1 MRKVMILFLC
11 VLSPWVAIAQ
21 MDIGASAGYAYF
33 AMGNMK
39 IFQKQLSSDFPVNPE
54 ITSSF
59 PPFWNFEFS
68 LTNVSRGLVTG
79 GAINYTSTGGR
90 IYYSDYS
97 GMVSVDKLLS
107 HVGISGIIGGKI
119 NINHEKYL
127 LLAQLRPS
135 LMMTTF
141 TIKSDQS
148 VGSQSDNESYK
159 FTSLGLSFQ
168 PTFSA
173 TRKFGHFGL
182 QAFAGYNLN
191 VLQGKLYLEDGDD
204 AYITMDDE
212 KPLKADWSGFRV
224 SFGLSYQVNR

>member
-1 MRKVMILFLC
+1 MRKVIILLLC
-11 VLSPWVAIAQ
+11 LLFARLAAAQ
-21 MDIGASAGYAYF
+21 MDITASVGYGYF
-33 AMGNMK
+33 DMRNMK
-39 IFQKQLSSDFPVNPE
+39 IFQEQLRSEFPVNAE
-54 ITSSF
+54 VTSSF
-59 PPFWNFEFS
+59 PPFWNFECSF
-68 LTNVSRGLVTG
+68 TNVTRGLVTG

-97 GMVSVDKLLS
+97 GMLSIDKLLS

-135 LMMTTF
+135 LLMTTF

-148 VGSQSDNESYK
+148 VGGQSENESYK
-159 FTSLGLSFQ
+159 FTSLGLSLQ
-168 PTFSA
+168 PTFSI
-173 TRKFGHFGL
+173 TRKFGNFGL
-182 QAFAGYNLN
+182 QALAGYNLN
-191 VLQGKLYLEDGDD
+191 VLQGKLYLEDGDE

-224 SFGLSYQVNR
+224 SFGINYQVSR